1 MIPTWLLLAAAG
13 RNHKQCSGA
22 ECPEHWMVLF
32 LNIYL
37 IALLHLWIRTEVTCS
52 WNLCRIY
59 KSAGRGLMNAS
70 EAPI

>member
-13 RNHKQCSGA
+13 RNHKH
-22 ECPEHWMVLF
+22 ECPEHWKVLF
-32 LNIYL
+32 LYIYL
-37 IALLHLWIRTEVTCS
+37 IALPAFRTRSEVTCS
-52 WNLCRIY
+52 RNLYRIY